1 MELLI
6 GDIIIICLR
15 AELRSSGGEE
25 FEMGSWAGA
34 LVLRVG
40 LLILALLPA
49 CPAEFS
55 VAGQSLNRIG
65 VFSRPS
71 ARERVQFGG
80 KVCLLFVGD
89 F

>member
-6 GDIIIICLR
+6 GDIIIIFLR
-15 AELRSSGGEE
+15 AEIEWGEE

>member
-6 GDIIIICLR
+6 GDIIIIFLR
-15 AELRSSGGEE
+15 AETECGEE